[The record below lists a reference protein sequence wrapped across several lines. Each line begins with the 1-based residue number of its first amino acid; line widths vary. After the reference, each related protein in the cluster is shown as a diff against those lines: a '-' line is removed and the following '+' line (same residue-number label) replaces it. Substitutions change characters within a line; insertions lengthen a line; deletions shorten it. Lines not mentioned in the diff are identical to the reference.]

1 MLTLREPIQLKT
13 GLNLAG
19 GCEAFGQR
27 LTANYGLMTAR
38 IAPKDLLFL
47 VTTPPEFPEDL
58 GGGSSLELRNAFT
71 DIQQVKVDVVNNV
84 LNRIVLHQDN
94 HFTYQDQVYITS
106 VLRKLGVSDVSHF
119 MEEVRR
125 LREEQQNLTTLT
137 NLYREE
143 TTQRALTTLRREEG
157 ADRPEGQRGSAA
169 EEHTLVQPRYHLH
182 QNIYHRLQTG
192 KIYQQ
197 VTAFHHNFTGLGDT
211 FTNQELR
218 LSEQL
223 RVSRSLQLQELRQ
236 NHIYG
241 GAVALH
247 HHVNRYEQG
256 DILPPPETQEQ
267 VLSQAAEAALLSTV
281 DHMLTHT
288 VERRMTDRDTWLTVQ
303 HSLTQVAE
311 PSLSRFETYHT
322 QHTNRFQEGDSYQS
336 WYRSLEEREIHALR
350 QLRESFYTR
359 EQMGQP
365 GGSEAR
371 GESALPPYLPPT
383 LTYTQP
389 DQPSQDHR
397 EEGPPPEGRTGL
409 TTLEL
414 TNLTRQMLG
423 ERPQPD
429 TPQPPPGYQ
438 PGAPEEGQPGSILR
452 ERQEQLI
459 HRESSQT
466 WKELEQQAGEV
477 QPESSELIRQTLR
490 ESIVSGEPAKP
501 GTEPAGAGDHLVQQ
515 QLYQTLEQ
523 MGQPTG
529 REAGE
534 ESAPPPYLPPTLTHI
549 QPDQPPQDS
558 QEEGP
563 PPEGRTGL
571 TTLELTSLTRQILG
585 GKPQPDRPQPSPGY
599 QPGAPE
605 EGEAGSI
612 LRERR
617 EQLVHRESSQTLR
630 ELEQQAGAV
639 QPESSEL
646 IRQTLRESIRQ
657 GEPSEPGPTPAAGE
671 QVTVQR
677 QQLRQQQ
684 LYHTSRE
691 AVLTLRELAGME
703 RETTL
708 LEQQDVPLT
717 GQSPVQQQIPLP
729 GQVRETLEVLRQERE
744 RQSSE
749 HTVIRQMETSPHV
762 PEQAARI
769 HAQPSE
775 PEGEELG
782 FSSGPLQP
790 QADPQQ
796 LLEQLREID
805 RLNRERLERIQTV
818 QPPPV
823 RQVTATPA
831 DQARTRADA
840 LRALEQPELVLRQL
854 AQAEEGQEQE
864 VSGIPPQVEHL
875 LQQADPLTRRLYETV
890 LRYER
895 NPGEAIA
902 QGLVHA
908 GNVGAFNA
916 DMARRQEAAA
926 PELEHVHI
934 PQPPR
939 QEPPTL
945 PRPGEQ
951 VLETLREETRRRGG
965 VSHRPGAWEK
975 VPFIFKREDNTSLE
989 EVLQR
994 LEEQR
999 TQRTVQQTAQEEI
1012 THQSSSQIQVN
1023 DLHQQ
1028 VVEHTTEDITA
1039 LINRTMAQQMNQIT
1053 SQVYRQ
1059 MERKLQTE
1067 RSRRGRF

>member
-106 VLRKLGVSDVSHF
+106 VLRKLGVSDVSRF

-157 ADRPEGQRGSAA
+157 AGPPEGQFVSAA

-197 VTAFHHNFTGLGDT
+197 VTDFHHNFTGLGDT

-365 GGSEAR
+365 GGSEVR

-397 EEGPPPEGRTGL
+397 EEGLPPEGRTGL

-423 ERPQPD
+423 ERFQPD

-466 WKELEQQAGEV
+466 WK
-477 QPESSELIRQTLR
+477 
-490 ESIVSGEPAKP
+490 
-501 GTEPAGAGDHLVQQ
+501 
-515 QLYQTLEQ
+515 
-523 MGQPTG
+523 
-529 REAGE
+529 
-534 ESAPPPYLPPTLTHI
+534 
-549 QPDQPPQDS
+549 
-558 QEEGP
+558 
-563 PPEGRTGL
+563 
-571 TTLELTSLTRQILG
+571 
-585 GKPQPDRPQPSPGY
+585 
-599 QPGAPE
+599 
-605 EGEAGSI
+605 
-612 LRERR
+612 
-617 EQLVHRESSQTLR
+617 

-1028 VVEHTTEDITA
+1028 VVDSFAAAAGKLSGAGRAVGVHLRQPFGLHLLGKAGGDLRLTCRGAAAQSTA
-1039 LINRTMAQQMNQIT
+1039 LDAAELFDLSLQKRQKALHHLAAAPVGTGQI
-1053 SQVYRQ
+1053 
-1059 MERKLQTE
+1059 ERKAFGAQRLHQSQFLQLLIDADHRKIE
-1067 RSRRGRF
+1067 PSF